1 MNHLDYPVLD
11 SLKDVME
18 DDFVLLLET
27 FIQDSNE
34 RIEKLQLL
42 VITDDKD
49 AIRRAAH
56 SFKGSCSNIGATHLT
71 TLCSDLEKKAL
82 AGDLARLGEDLAVIE
97 QEFAQ
102 VRHLLHELIK

>member
-11 SLKDVME
+11 SLKEVME

-34 RIEKLQLL
+34 RIEKLQTL
-42 VITDDKD
+42 VTSDDKD

-56 SFKGSCSNIGATHLT
+56 SFKGSCSNVGAAHLT
-71 TLCSDLEKKAL
+71 TLCAALEKKAL
-82 AGDLARLGEDLAVIE
+82 AGNLAQLSDDLAEIE
-97 QEFAQ
+97 AEFAQ
-102 VRHLLHELIK
+102 VRSLLHEMVK